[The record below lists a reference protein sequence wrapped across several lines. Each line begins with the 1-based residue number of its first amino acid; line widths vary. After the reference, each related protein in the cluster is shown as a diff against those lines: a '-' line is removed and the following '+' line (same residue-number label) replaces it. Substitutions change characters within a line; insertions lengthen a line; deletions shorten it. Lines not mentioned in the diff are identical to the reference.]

1 MASTKDEKQKDTKDT
16 KVTSESDQLD
26 TKAEQSEPKSEQ
38 KNADTAQNGTK
49 AEQTSTKTEQTGTK
63 TEQAE
68 TTVSSNSSTG
78 SSESIS
84 GTVPL
89 GTSSTEPVG
98 SGSTGQALTTNKE
111 VANMADKIITK
122 GSDGKFDYSNSRTY
136 RTVKGDTL
144 FGVAQE
150 HGVAMQQLRYYNG
163 LRKGI
168 EQLPVGIDIHIPNG
182 YVDVPLGE

>member
-1 MASTKDEKQKDTKDT
+1 MASTKDDKQKDIKDNETKDT
-16 KVTSESDQLD
+16 KVASESDQLD
-26 TKAEQSEPKSEQ
+26 TKTEQSEPKPEQ
-38 KNADTAQNGTK
+38 KNANTAQT
-49 AEQTSTKTEQTGTK
+49 ETKTEQT
-63 TEQAE
+63 E

-84 GTVPL
+84 ETVPL
-89 GTSSTEPVG
+89 GTSSTKPVG
-98 SGSTGQALTTNKE
+98 SGSTGQALNTNKE
-111 VANMADKIITK
+111 VASMADKIITK

-182 YVDVPLGE
+182 YVDVALGE